1 MQRDL
6 RNSSFEHA
14 NRDRSG
20 FFREVPFV
28 IKPTVIKTTNIK
40 LNFITAGFSN
50 FPVLCASPLRLPW
63 SLPVSN
69 FNSILVSLS
78 NYCKNLKFIDSI
90 FSRISSALLLG
101 VYCYL
106 NKGTVFVDLG
116 LSLSEY
122 ILYSLLLINFLY
134 ITPSGYDTYKIFLSK

>member
-1 MQRDL
+1 
-6 RNSSFEHA
+6 
-14 NRDRSG
+14 
-20 FFREVPFV
+20 V

-78 NYCKNLKFIDSI
+78 NYCKNLKF
-90 FSRISSALLLG
+90 
-101 VYCYL
+101 
-106 NKGTVFVDLG
+106 
-116 LSLSEY
+116 
-122 ILYSLLLINFLY
+122 
-134 ITPSGYDTYKIFLSK
+134 TPSGYLVGLVLPYY